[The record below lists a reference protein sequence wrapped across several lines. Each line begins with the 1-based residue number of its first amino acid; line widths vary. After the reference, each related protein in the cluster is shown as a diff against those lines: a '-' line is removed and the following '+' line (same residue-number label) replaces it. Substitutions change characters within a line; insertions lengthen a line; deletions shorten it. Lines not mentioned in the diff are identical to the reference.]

1 VVIRRAGRFDE
12 RARRSS
18 WLVWLA
24 GVGVYFLAVLHR
36 ASLGVAGP
44 QAVDR
49 LNISATE
56 LGAFIMVQ
64 LGIYA
69 LMQIPAGMMLDR
81 WGPRRVL
88 LVATLVMG
96 AAQLLFAFATNYPT
110 ALLARAL
117 LGVGDSAVFVAV
129 LRLAAVWFPRGRYAV
144 LTMLTGLAGMA
155 GNLAAT
161 VPLVL
166 ALGGL
171 GWTTTF
177 AITGATSL
185 VYTLLLLRPAV
196 AAPYRQTDPADGGE
210 PAGEGGTGP
219 DDEHSSERAAE
230 PEQERADEPE
240 QERAA
245 EPEQERGGESHPE
258 RDDETAKGTSSP
270 SRRRAW
276 AQVRAAWAR
285 PETRLGFWTHQATM
299 TPGVVVSLV
308 WGYPYLTEALGY
320 SNEAAASQLSWYVVA
335 NLIASLFV
343 GPIAGRRPTWRT
355 AMAVAISAAGA
366 IAIAV
371 LVLWPGG
378 HPPAAVVTAVFAVLA
393 LGGPASQIG
402 FHLARDYNPAAR
414 LSTATGLVNVGG
426 FSGAM
431 IVAIS
436 VGAVLDV
443 ASAGAAATLSDYR
456 WAMAAIAV
464 LVGVSTLAL
473 LISLFG
479 ARARVLRRMARG
491 ERVVVAITERWWD
504 RAYRRLRPN

>member
-1 VVIRRAGRFDE
+1 
-12 RARRSS
+12 
-18 WLVWLA
+18 
-24 GVGVYFLAVLHR
+24 
-36 ASLGVAGP
+36 
-44 QAVDR
+44 
-49 LNISATE
+49 
-56 LGAFIMVQ
+56 
-64 LGIYA
+64 
-69 LMQIPAGMMLDR
+69 
-81 WGPRRVL
+81 
-88 LVATLVMG
+88 VATLVMG
-96 AAQLLFAFATNYPT
+96 AAQLLFAFATTYPM

-177 AITGATSL
+177 AITGGTSL
-185 VYTLLLLRPAV
+185 VYALLLLRPAV
-196 AAPYRQTDPADGGE
+196 AAPYRQSHAADDADPDKGTEPADHADPDKGTE
-210 PAGEGGTGP
+210 PADDAQPEKSAELADHADREEDASLERDAEPATNAKFEDDAAP
-219 DDEHSSERAAE
+219 DDDGSAKKSSG
-230 PEQERADEPE
+230 PP
-240 QERAA
+240 
-245 EPEQERGGESHPE
+245 
-258 RDDETAKGTSSP
+258 
-270 SRRRAW
+270 RRPAW

-366 IAIAV
+366 LAIAV

-378 HPPAAVVTAVFAVLA
+378 HPPGAVVTAVFAVLA

-443 ASAGAAATLSDYR
+443 ASGGAATTLADFR
-456 WAMAAIAV
+456 WAMATISI

-504 RAYRRLRPN
+504 RAYRRLRRR